1 MPYGLEKNDVELII
15 NVLETNNKV
24 SKALLFG
31 SRAKG
36 NFEAGSDIDIAI
48 KGAELKLNDVI
59 DLRIAFDE
67 LLLPYKFDIVI
78 YNRISE
84 PDLLDHIK
92 RVGIELYTT

>member
-36 NFEAGSDIDIAI
+36 NFEVGSDIDIAI
-48 KGAELKLNDVI
+48 QGSELKLNDVI

-92 RVGIELYTT
+92 RVGIELYTK

>member
-1 MPYGLEKNDVELII
+1 MPYGLEKNDVELIK
-15 NVLETNNKV
+15 NVLETNYKV

-92 RVGIELYTT
+92 RVGIELYTK

>member
-1 MPYGLEKNDVELII
+1 MPYGLEKNDVELIV

-36 NFEAGSDIDIAI
+36 NFEPGSDIDIAI
-48 KGAELKLNDVI
+48 KGAALKLNDVI
-59 DLRIAFDE
+59 DLRIVFDE

-78 YNRISE
+78 FNRISE

-92 RVGIELYTT
+92 RVGIELYTK

>member
-92 RVGIELYTT
+92 RVGIELYTK

>member
-48 KGAELKLNDVI
+48 KGAELN
-59 DLRIAFDE
+59 
-67 LLLPYKFDIVI
+67 
-78 YNRISE
+78 
-84 PDLLDHIK
+84 
-92 RVGIELYTT
+92 

>member
-36 NFEAGSDIDIAI
+36 NFEPGSDIDIAI

-92 RVGIELYTT
+92 RVGIELYTK

>member
-36 NFEAGSDIDIAI
+36 NFEAGSDIDIAV
-48 KGAELKLNDVI
+48 KGAELKINDVI
-59 DLRIAFDE
+59 DLQIAFDE

-92 RVGIELYTT
+92 RVGIELYTK

>member
-1 MPYGLEKNDVELII
+1 MPYGLEINDVELIK

-78 YNRISE
+78 YYRISE
-84 PDLLDHIK
+84 PDLLDHIN

>member
-1 MPYGLEKNDVELII
+1 MPYGLEKNDVELIV

-48 KGAELKLNDVI
+48 QGAELKLNDVI

-92 RVGIELYTT
+92 RVGIELYTK